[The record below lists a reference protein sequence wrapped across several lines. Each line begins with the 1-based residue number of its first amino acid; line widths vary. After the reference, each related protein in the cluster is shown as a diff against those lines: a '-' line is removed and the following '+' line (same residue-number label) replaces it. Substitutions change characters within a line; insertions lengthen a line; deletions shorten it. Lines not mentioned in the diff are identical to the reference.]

1 MTNAVQASN
10 PNVATTQ
17 LNESQNALKP
27 STDGPYEL
35 NKGYEIDF
43 ADDTKYH
50 VKIGLS
56 KLKKLKITVT
66 ELSKYNNI
74 YESKFDHDEL
84 IHIDKFF
91 GLFDKIED
99 IVEEL
104 DNLFTKNL
112 ISISLDMSHNVVME
126 IQISINN
133 KPRVIR
139 LKLIKRGS
147 EQIEALNNLVL
158 LVSEQTKKLD
168 NLQKENTILKEKV
181 GKLNEKLDDLQNN
194 PVQADGGFLKPSVR
208 EESDSDFGK
217 KKKKKNDDDSDE
229 DSSDKK
235 KKKKKKQQEEFDID
249 KIIDGSKI
257 ITDMK
262 DVDFI
267 IKKINNNLLN
277 IDKEFQNMK
286 ILYSATVDGDSPT
299 IFHSYCDGIC
309 PVLVFIKTTK
319 KKRFGG
325 YTEASFESSKV
336 FKGKKDDNAFIFSI
350 DKLKTYDVEEGQN
363 AICAY
368 KNYGPVFYGYE
379 YCNIYLI
386 GNFLSN
392 NGNVAKKGDR
402 YKTTEDFELN
412 GGKQK
417 FLTQELE
424 VYQVILKNVGN
435 DDEDDD
441 DNNKDDDDDF

>member
-1 MTNAVQASN
+1 
-10 PNVATTQ
+10 
-17 LNESQNALKP
+17 
-27 STDGPYEL
+27 
-35 NKGYEIDF
+35 
-43 ADDTKYH
+43 
-50 VKIGLS
+50 
-56 KLKKLKITVT
+56 
-66 ELSKYNNI
+66 
-74 YESKFDHDEL
+74 
-84 IHIDKFF
+84 
-91 GLFDKIED
+91 
-99 IVEEL
+99 
-104 DNLFTKNL
+104 
-112 ISISLDMSHNVVME
+112 ME

-208 EESDSDFGK
+208 EESDSEFGK

-286 ILYSATVDGDSPT
+286 ILYSAT
-299 IFHSYCDGIC
+299 
-309 PVLVFIKTTK
+309 K
-319 KKRFGG
+319 
-325 YTEASFESSKV
+325 EAHLPK
-336 FKGKKDDNAFIFSI
+336 
-350 DKLKTYDVEEGQN
+350 
-363 AICAY
+363 
-368 KNYGPVFYGYE
+368 
-379 YCNIYLI
+379 
-386 GNFLSN
+386 
-392 NGNVAKKGDR
+392 
-402 YKTTEDFELN
+402 
-412 GGKQK
+412 
-417 FLTQELE
+417 
-424 VYQVILKNVGN
+424 
-435 DDEDDD
+435 
-441 DNNKDDDDDF
+441 